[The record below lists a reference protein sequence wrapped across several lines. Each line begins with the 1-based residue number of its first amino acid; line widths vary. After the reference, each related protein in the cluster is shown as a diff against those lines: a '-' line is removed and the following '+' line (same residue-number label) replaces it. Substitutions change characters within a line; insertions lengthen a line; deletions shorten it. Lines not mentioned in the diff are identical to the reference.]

1 MNPAAILQ
9 PAVALM
15 AWTMVMWL
23 WMYATRIPAMNAAKL
38 DPDALAQDPTRT
50 LDDILP
56 AQVQWKAHN
65 YNHLHEAPTL
75 FYAVCLVLAV
85 AGQGNGCVGLCGPA
99 RDPLL
104 GASNREQ
111 GCGALCPVCAVLD
124 CADGAD
130 LPRCARGVLNNQS
143 RTNRLASSTWVDQRN
158 WPTGRTSASL

>member
-85 AGQGNGCVGLCGPA
+85 AGQGNGMSAQVAWAYVGLRVIHSIVQSSVNKVMVRFVLFALSSIVLMALIYHAA
-99 RDPLL
+99 R
-104 GASNREQ
+104 
-111 GCGALCPVCAVLD
+111 VVF
-124 CADGAD
+124 
-130 LPRCARGVLNNQS
+130 
-143 RTNRLASSTWVDQRN
+143 
-158 WPTGRTSASL
+158 

>member
-38 DPDALAQDPTRT
+38 DPDSLAQDPTRT

-85 AGQGNGCVGLCGPA
+85 VGQGNGMSAQVAWAYVGLRVIHSLVQATVNKVVVRFVLFALSSIVLMALIYHAA
-99 RDPLL
+99 R
-104 GASNREQ
+104 
-111 GCGALCPVCAVLD
+111 VVF
-124 CADGAD
+124 
-130 LPRCARGVLNNQS
+130 
-143 RTNRLASSTWVDQRN
+143 
-158 WPTGRTSASL
+158 

>member
-38 DPDALAQDPTRT
+38 DPDSLAQDPTRT

-85 AGQGNGCVGLCGPA
+85 AGQGNGMSAQVAWAYVGLRVIHSLVQATVNKVVVRFVLFALSSIVLMALIYHAA
-99 RDPLL
+99 R
-104 GASNREQ
+104 
-111 GCGALCPVCAVLD
+111 VVF
-124 CADGAD
+124 
-130 LPRCARGVLNNQS
+130 
-143 RTNRLASSTWVDQRN
+143 
-158 WPTGRTSASL
+158 

>member
-15 AWTMVMWL
+15 AWTMVVWL

-85 AGQGNGCVGLCGPA
+85 AGQGNGMSAQVAWAYVGLRVIHSLVQATVNKVVVRFGLFALSSIVLMALIYHAA
-99 RDPLL
+99 R
-104 GASNREQ
+104 
-111 GCGALCPVCAVLD
+111 VVF
-124 CADGAD
+124 
-130 LPRCARGVLNNQS
+130 
-143 RTNRLASSTWVDQRN
+143 
-158 WPTGRTSASL
+158 